1 MGNTERHHPKGR
13 VLAGLLIVL
22 MGTGLLMEKM
32 NILVPEWLW
41 SWPMILIIV
50 GLFVGLKNGFKD
62 MAWIILIVIGG
73 FFLIDRIIPWDS
85 DVKKFFWPA
94 AIIAWGLV
102 IIFGARWRSNRIR
115 SQNTPQVT
123 DPNVSAIQNQNV
135 DSTTNFGSSSK
146 TSGGPE
152 DFLDSVSIFGGV
164 KRIILS
170 KNFQGA
176 DIVNI
181 FGGSELNLSQTDF
194 KQPPIMDITQMF
206 GGTKLIIPADW
217 EVKSEMT
224 AIFGGIDDKRQPRMS
239 SEPPAKVVILRGTSI
254 FGGIEIKSF

>member
-1 MGNTERHHPKGR
+1 MGNTERHNPKGR
-13 VLAGLLIVL
+13 VLAGLLIIL
-22 MGTGLLMEKM
+22 MGTGLLLEKM

-85 DVKKFFWPA
+85 EVKKFFWPA

-102 IIFGARWRSNRIR
+102 VIFGARWRSKKIR
-115 SQNTPQVT
+115 SNHPSQDVEHNYSSGHIPG
-123 DPNVSAIQNQNV
+123 
-135 DSTTNFGSSSK
+135 STVNIGSGSRS
-146 TSGGPE
+146 TEGPE
-152 DFLDSVSIFGGV
+152 DFLDSVSIFGGI
-164 KRIILS
+164 KRIVLS
-170 KNFQGA
+170 KNFKGA

-181 FGGSELNLSQTDF
+181 FGGSELNMSQTDF
-194 KQPPIMDITQMF
+194 TTPPIMDITQMF
-206 GGTKLIIPADW
+206 GGTKLIVPADW